1 MESTLRDRINPQTR
15 PNRGNVSHDA
25 TYLNGSNSSIRPV
38 HTRRPSAA
46 TAAAAAATATA
57 FVLALTPAAVQAST
71 ATTTWE
77 IDPVHSA
84 VGFSVRHLMVS
95 NVNGKFG
102 TFSGQATID
111 EKNLSKSSVEVSI
124 DTASIDTDNADRD
137 KHLRSPDFFDAEK
150 FPKMTFKSTKVQKAK
165 GGLKVTGD
173 LTIRDVTKPVV
184 LMVEELTNAVKDP
197 WGNTKRGASATT
209 TIKRDQFGLKWNK
222 ALETGGVVVGN
233 DVKIRLDIQLT
244 EKK

>member
-1 MESTLRDRINPQTR
+1 MNSETSIVNTTTNNARVRTTVAT
-15 PNRGNVSHDA
+15 GAGVSA
-25 TYLNGSNSSIRPV
+25 FAAALAVAMAP
-38 HTRRPSAA
+38 A
-46 TAAAAAATATA
+46 TAWASPATA
-57 FVLALTPAAVQAST
+57 P
-71 ATTTWE
+71 TTWE
-77 IDPVHSA
+77 IDPVHSL

-102 TFSGQATID
+102 TFSGQVTID
-111 EKNLSKSSVEVSI
+111 EKNISKSSVEVTI

-137 KHLRSPDFFDAEK
+137 KHLKSPDFFDAEK

-184 LMVEELTNAVKDP
+184 LMVEGPTKSVKDP
-197 WGNTKRGASATT
+197 WGNTKRGASAST

-233 DVKIRLDIQLT
+233 DVKIRLDIELT